1 MKIEWREH
9 LSVGVEEID
18 VQHRSLFE
26 KFNAFTEACDQ
37 EKGDAEVV
45 RLFGFLDQYVN
56 THFADE
62 ERLQQRL
69 CYPEYEKHR
78 EQHRKF
84 VADLADLKERLS
96 KEGTTRFFISRVSR
110 VMVGWLIE
118 HISGMDR
125 AFGRFARERGSI
137 PA

>member
-26 KFNAFTEACDQ
+26 KFNAFTEACDL
-37 EKGDAEVV
+37 EKGEAEVA
-45 RLFGFLDQYVN
+45 RLFGFLDRDVN

-62 ERLQQRL
+62 ERLQLRL

-84 VADLADLKERLS
+84 RADLADLKERLS
-96 KEGTTRFFISRVSR
+96 KEGTTRFFVSSVSR
-110 VMVGWLIE
+110 VMIGWLIE

-125 AFGRFARERGSI
+125 AFGRFTRERGSV